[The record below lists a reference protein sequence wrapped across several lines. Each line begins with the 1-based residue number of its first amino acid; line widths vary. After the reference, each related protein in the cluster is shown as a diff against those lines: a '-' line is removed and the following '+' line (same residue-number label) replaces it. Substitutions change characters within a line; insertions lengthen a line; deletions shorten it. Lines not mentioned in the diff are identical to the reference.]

1 MRPKPNHLLAIH
13 NRCRHNLISRIPV
26 TLVLRDADPLGKG
39 NEGSGKEVDAG
50 NQMNQV
56 QSKYKKRRK

>member
-26 TLVLRDADPLGKG
+26 TLVLRDADPLGEG

-50 NQMNQV
+50 NEINQV